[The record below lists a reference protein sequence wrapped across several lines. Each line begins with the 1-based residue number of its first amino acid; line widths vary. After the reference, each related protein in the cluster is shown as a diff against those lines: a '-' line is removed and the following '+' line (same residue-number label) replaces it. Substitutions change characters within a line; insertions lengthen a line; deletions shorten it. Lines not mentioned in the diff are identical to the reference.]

1 MLSRASLEIGQER
14 RAALLRRYRTARL
27 LRPYVYCDR
36 LIQQLEEMHLKG
48 KKFVP
53 KAFLPE
59 LYRLLDLL
67 PLGMAHPAG
76 FRSLIRDVLDQLFDL
91 QETLLRQR
99 DPQRAAYVELEEPQ
113 AISQAS

>member
-1 MLSRASLEIGQER
+1 MLSRASLEIGQEH
-14 RAALLRRYRTARL
+14 RAALIRRYRAARL
-27 LRPYVYCDR
+27 VRPYVYCDR

-67 PLGMAHPAG
+67 PPEMPRPEG
-76 FRSLIRDVLDQLFDL
+76 FRSLIRDVLDQVFDL
-91 QETLLRQR
+91 QEKVLRLR
-99 DPQRAAYVELEEPQ
+99 DPLRETYVELEEPE
-113 AISQAS
+113 AIIRAS